1 MVAIVEAQVV
11 GADLVE
17 RWRDLGPVV
26 WIVAA
31 AVAAGWFVALG
42 MVAAALD
49 PRRVSAGPATLD
61 HPGDEPPAVVNLLTN
76 DWDLGH
82 AAIPATLLDLAG
94 RGFVA
99 IDQVGD
105 RTFVRIRANPPASPS
120 RPLTHYDGM
129 VLGHLRGLAAG
140 TTDGVVPAQALTT
153 GPTASSKD
161 WWESFS
167 SAVVHDARSRDLSR
181 PRWSPPVKLAFVIA
195 AAVVAATVALAM
207 TTLRDDPNNSEDS
220 PVGAAPGVAILT
232 FGALSGLVASRGG
245 ERDTPK
251 GREVASRWL
260 GVRNLLA
267 QSSLFAEQ
275 SPAAVVIWDQHLG
288 HGAALGVAHGAVR
301 ALPLGAES
309 ETEAW
314 SSVGGRWRVV
324 RVRYPKL
331 IPPGYGRH
339 PALMALVGWIV
350 LGIGLPLLD
359 IVPTFAD
366 SALDSLRD
374 DAFSGDVPT
383 GLRIAVPLVAAVGV
397 AICVSASVVGAAMI
411 LTGIGDLLRG
421 RTEIT
426 GRVLRLRERGSEE
439 KTYWYVAVDDGT
451 STTVRAWR
459 VKTLPQVTQGA
470 TVQALV
476 TPALSH
482 VRELRVVPLPPVGT
496 PALSGDETGV

>member
-1 MVAIVEAQVV
+1 MVAIVEAHVV

-26 WIVAA
+26 WIVAGALA
-31 AVAAGWFVALG
+31 AAWFVALA

-49 PRRVSAGPATLD
+49 PRRVAAGAATLD
-61 HPGDEPPAVVNLLTN
+61 HPGDEPPAVVNLITN

-82 AAIPATLLDLAG
+82 AAVPATLLDLAG

-105 RTFVRIRANPPASPS
+105 RTFVRIRANPPASGR
-120 RPLTHYDGM
+120 RPFTQYDGM
-129 VLGHLRGLAAG
+129 VLGHLRNLAHNTA
-140 TTDGVVPAQALTT
+140 DGVVPAEALTT
-153 GPTASSKD
+153 GPATSSKD

-167 SAVVHDARSRDLSR
+167 SAVVDDARSRDLSQ
-181 PRWSPPVKLAFVIA
+181 PRWARRVKVAFIIA
-195 AAVVAATVALAM
+195 AGVVAAAAALAM
-207 TTLRDDPNNSEDS
+207 TTLRENPNDSEDD

-251 GREVASRWL
+251 GREVAARWL
-260 GVRNLLA
+260 GVRNLLG
-267 QSSLFAEQ
+267 QNSLFAEQ

-309 ETEAW
+309 EKEAW

-324 RVRYPKL
+324 RVRYPRL
-331 IPPGYGRH
+331 VPPGYGRH
-339 PALMALVGWIV
+339 PALVALVGWIV

-359 IVPTFAD
+359 VVPTFAD
-366 SALDSLRD
+366 AALDSLRD
-374 DAFSGDVPT
+374 DAFSGDVPI
-383 GLRIAVPLVAAVGV
+383 GLRIAVPLVAAVAV
-397 AICVSASVVGAAMI
+397 TICVLASVVGAAMI
-411 LTGIGDLLRG
+411 LTGVGDLLRG
-421 RTEIT
+421 RAEVT
-426 GRVLRLRERGSEE
+426 GRVLRLRERGSDE

-451 STTVRAWR
+451 NPTVRAWR
-459 VKTLPQVTQGA
+459 VKTLPQITQGA

-482 VRELRVVPLPPVGT
+482 VRELRVVPLPSVGT